1 MQDILDLLAGNTLTR
16 LVFFPAF
23 ACLPLPFLPRGS
35 ARTVKIYTLAVSLVE
50 LAFALVLVGGQ
61 MAGGAAGGGF
71 PAIRDPRFQWI
82 SGYGIRYDLRLDGIS
97 MPLAVLAILLVPIV
111 VLGSWRGIERHWQA
125 YAAALL
131 LMTTGVLG
139 ALMAFDLF
147 LFYVFWE
154 VMLVPM

>member
-1 MQDILDLLAGNTLTR
+1 MSSILALLARNTLTR
-16 LVFFPAF
+16 LVFFPAV
-23 ACLPLPFLPRGS
+23 ACLPLPLLPRGS
-35 ARTVKIYTLAVSLVE
+35 ARAVKIYTLVVSLVE

-61 MAGGAAGGGF
+61 LAAAGGGF
-71 PAIRDPRFQWI
+71 PAIRDPRYLWI

-139 ALMAFDLF
+139 ALMAFD
-147 LFYVFWE
+147 
-154 VMLVPM
+154 